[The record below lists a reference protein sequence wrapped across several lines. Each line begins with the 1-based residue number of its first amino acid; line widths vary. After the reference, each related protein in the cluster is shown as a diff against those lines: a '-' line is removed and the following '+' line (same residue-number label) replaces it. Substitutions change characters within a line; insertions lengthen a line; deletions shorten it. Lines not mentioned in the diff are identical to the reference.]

1 MTNTYIP
8 TLTETVIH
16 QNFDNT
22 IRGHMEQIHSGTS
35 PSVYFKE
42 MLEGYTKDQ
51 TPYDYEKFRLVHKH
65 IMRNL
70 VRFGYCSGLKPYEL
84 ILLGQEVY
92 SVEENKTVWDAVL
105 DEIYSS
111 QRRYNYKASV
121 RKKFERKNIH
131 WSTIVRYQLLPLLKD
146 YRAICSLDYIDLAT
160 DQIMEH
166 FARQFP
172 DSKIPD
178 AAKEI
183 AEYMIFGR

>member
-8 TLTETVIH
+8 TLTETVIR

-22 IRGHMEQIHSGTS
+22 IRGYMEQIHSGTS

-65 IMRNL
+65 VMCNL
-70 VRFGYCSGLKPYEL
+70 FRVGYWSELKLYEL

-92 SVEENKTVWDAVL
+92 KVDKDKTVWDAVL
-105 DEIYSS
+105 DEIYST
-111 QRRYNYKASV
+111 QRQRNYKASI

-131 WSTIVRYQLLPLLKD
+131 WSTIIQYQLLPLLKD
-146 YRAICSLDYIDLAT
+146 YHAICSLDYIDLTT

-166 FARQFP
+166 FVRQFP
-172 DSKIPD
+172 EGKIPD
-178 AAKEI
+178 AAKDI
-183 AEYMIFGR
+183 SEYMIFG